1 MRDATL
7 AALCAV
13 AALGCGVKKELYA
26 AKEFEANQLKQQLQ
40 DQTGRAAALE
50 AKVADLERRLAA
62 TSVARADLEIRT
74 ARLVE
79 EKSEL
84 EAKSSEYEQLT
95 RSLQT
100 QIAAGDVE
108 LSELKGRM
116 TVKLRD
122 RVLFPFGS
130 ARITR
135 EGQVALD
142 AVASAL
148 QGLRGKNVI
157 VAGYTDDVGV
167 SRRASYADNWE
178 LSTMRAL
185 AVVRHLQSRG
195 VDPRMLGAA
204 GFSEYRPLVPNDTE
218 EGRSRNRRIE
228 IALTPADYTPPE
240 VDVKR

>member
-1 MRDATL
+1 MRNATL

-26 AKEFEANQLKQQLQ
+26 AKELEASQLKQRLQ
-40 DQTGRAAALE
+40 DETGRTAALE
-50 AKVADLERRLAA
+50 AKVADLETKLAA
-62 TSVARADLEIRT
+62 TSAERATLEVRT
-74 ARLVE
+74 AKLVQ

-130 ARITR
+130 ARITK

-142 AVASAL
+142 AVAGAL
-148 QGLRGKNVI
+148 QGLQGKNAI
-157 VAGYTDDVGV
+157 VAGYTDNVGV
-167 SRRASYADNWE
+167 SKRASYADNWE

-185 AVVRHLQSRG
+185 SVVRYLQSKN

-204 GFSEYRPLVPNDTE
+204 GFSEYRPVVANDTD

-228 IALTPADYTPPE
+228 IVLTAADYTPPE
-240 VDVKR
+240 IDPKR